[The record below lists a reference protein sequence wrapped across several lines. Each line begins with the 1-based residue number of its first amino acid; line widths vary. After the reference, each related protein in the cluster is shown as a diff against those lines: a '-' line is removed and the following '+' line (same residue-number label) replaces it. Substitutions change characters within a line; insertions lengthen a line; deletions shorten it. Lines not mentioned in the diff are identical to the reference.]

1 MSSKTSGFSP
11 TRLAR
16 MHAALLRHVYS
27 GRLPGL
33 LREESGRLDSLF
45 CRHTASLGA

>member
-16 MHAALLRHVYS
+16 MHATLLRHVDS

-33 LREESGRLDSLF
+33 GK
-45 CRHTASLGA
+45 